1 MRSLAGI
8 RARLDELLTAHEE
21 KNQPPAAVVLLPEN
35 HRGPDYDG
43 PWPYVRRVGAVAVV
57 VYRIEDGQPSTA
69 GIARLLAGEGT
80 QQ

>member
-8 RARLDELLTAHEE
+8 RTRIDQLLEAREE
-21 KNQPPAAVVLLPEN
+21 ENQPPAAVVLLPEN

-57 VYRIEDGQPSTA
+57 VYRIEDGQPTPEA
-69 GIARLLAGEGT
+69 IRQLIDGMVT
-80 QQ
+80 P